1 MCYLSPSGKWGPPRP
16 YHPREA
22 PNNNPAPLVNLYLGA
37 ECGAGWFLLRSPVDV
52 MDLWCLQ
59 AEATLSFMAEKE
71 KALKDLSLTLPFF
84 LLEVCTYVCGCLA
97 SVFLRGGGLRN
108 SDSFRCCRIA
118 LCFRVLPLFLLC
130 AYRVRRGE
138 ERNLIGSPK

>member
-97 SVFLRGGGLRN
+97 SVFLRGGGSATLIR
-108 SDSFRCCRIA
+108 SVAAGLPCAFGCCHYF
-118 LCFRVLPLFLLC
+118 CC
-130 AYRVRRGE
+130 ARTACAAAKNV
-138 ERNLIGSPK
+138 I